1 MSQAGPSRILE
12 MSVLYSLYVWIV
24 GGGYFMVALLLAT
37 LLSFILPVRWFDPL
51 VKLACRF
58 LFRLMFVRVRC
69 EGADQISSKQ
79 HYLYMA
85 NHVNMFDIPLVEG
98 YLPGFVRGIEARRQ
112 FSWPVYGWAIRRMGN
127 IPIDRENFHS
137 AIQSIKKAAAYMKR
151 GRSLLVLPEAHRTK
165 DGNLQAFK
173 RLPFRL
179 AKESGIPVVPVA
191 LVGMFRLKQVTSWRI
206 RRSRIAVRIGKPID
220 EEAVKS
226 LSPDELLELVR
237 GKISDLLK
245 DAP

>member
-1 MSQAGPSRILE
+1 MN
-12 MSVLYSLYVWIV
+12 VLYSLYVWIV
-24 GGGYFMVALLLAT
+24 GGSFFMSSLLLAT

-51 VKLACRF
+51 IKLASRF
-58 LFRLMFVRVRC
+58 LFRIMFVRVRR

-85 NHVNMFDIPLVEG
+85 NHVNMFDIPLIEG

-137 AIQSIKKAAAYMKR
+137 AIQSIKQAAAYLKR

-179 AKESGIPVVPVA
+179 AKESGIPVVPLA
-191 LVGMFRLKQVTSWRI
+191 LGGMFRLKQVTSWRI
-206 RRSRIAVRIGKPID
+206 RHARIAVRIGDPID
-220 EEAVKS
+220 AEAVKS

-245 DAP
+245 EAP